1 MQAFAT
7 STLYGYDN
15 PAGKM
20 ELLREEAVFNAYTDK
35 WLLPRHN
42 LYTPAEIGLHTVQVL
57 RYLSDLT
64 QQERLEKEQELLE
77 EKLREQICLL
87 CKEQDSLCTFCVEEN
102 NAAAAAYIKHHMKL
116 AEVDKRLAAVQ
127 KLVQD
132 TLPGVRARREGAT
145 AAPAAPIVPSAAGG
159 AGAGGAGAGAGIDH
173 LLLPLLPHQYTVPA
187 WPLLPPGSE
196 PFTEEDSIEAL
207 IDEILAR

>member
-20 ELLREEAVFNAYTDK
+20 ELLREEGVFNAYTDE

-42 LYTPAEIGLHTVQVL
+42 LYTPAEIGLQEAQVL

-64 QQERLEKEQELLE
+64 QQERLGKEQELLDAE
-77 EKLREQICLL
+77 GA
-87 CKEQDSLCTFCVEEN
+87 D
-102 NAAAAAYIKHHMKL
+102 YIKRHMKL

-132 TLPGVRARREGAT
+132 TLPGARARREGAT
-145 AAPAAPIVPSAAGG
+145 AAPAAPIVPSAAG
-159 AGAGGAGAGAGIDH
+159 AAGGAGTGAGIDH
-173 LLLPLLPHQYTVPA
+173 LLLPLTYVPHQYTVPA
-187 WPLLPPGSE
+187 WPLLPPGSD
-196 PFTEEDSIEAL
+196 PFTYEDTIDAL